1 MRCEA
6 ESTQVNFL
14 KKKLSLYLLNTVTVV
29 EMNSLLHLESICL
42 SKQPPAPPHRMHSAP
57 PVSRPLIRLRAS
69 FFLQLSPEE
78 GYVSAK
84 EDCFFYTAQ
93 SLEEEGPADAALFHA
108 ELALVSG
115 PTYHRFLQS
124 LHFVVKGVALSL
136 SIYYCLFF

>member
-1 MRCEA
+1 
-6 ESTQVNFL
+6 
-14 KKKLSLYLLNTVTVV
+14 
-29 EMNSLLHLESICL
+29 
-42 SKQPPAPPHRMHSAP
+42 MHSAP

-124 LHFVVKGVALSL
+124 LHLVVKGVALSL
-136 SIYYCLFF
+136 SMLIFWCLLSPHYLSTVGGMNSDCKNWHLEALVFLHEL

>member
-1 MRCEA
+1 MPFA
-6 ESTQVNFL
+6 
-14 KKKLSLYLLNTVTVV
+14 
-29 EMNSLLHLESICL
+29 
-42 SKQPPAPPHRMHSAP
+42 PA
-57 PVSRPLIRLRAS
+57 VSRPLIRLRAL

-115 PTYHRFLQS
+115 PTYHRFFQS
-124 LHFVVKGVALSL
+124 LHFVVKGIALSPSMLIFWCLL
-136 SIYYCLFF
+136 SLHYSSTVDGMDSSRDYSFLHEL

>member
-1 MRCEA
+1 
-6 ESTQVNFL
+6 
-14 KKKLSLYLLNTVTVV
+14 
-29 EMNSLLHLESICL
+29 
-42 SKQPPAPPHRMHSAP
+42 MHSAH
-57 PVSRPLIRLRAS
+57 PVSWPLIQLRAS

-115 PTYHRFLQS
+115 PTYQRFLKS
-124 LHFVVKGVALSL
+124 LHFVMKGVALSVFIL
-136 SIYYCLFF
+136 IF

>member
-1 MRCEA
+1 
-6 ESTQVNFL
+6 
-14 KKKLSLYLLNTVTVV
+14 
-29 EMNSLLHLESICL
+29 
-42 SKQPPAPPHRMHSAP
+42 MHSAP

-136 SIYYCLFF
+136 SIYYCLFFSVCCLYVTHPP

>member
-1 MRCEA
+1 
-6 ESTQVNFL
+6 
-14 KKKLSLYLLNTVTVV
+14 
-29 EMNSLLHLESICL
+29 
-42 SKQPPAPPHRMHSAP
+42 MHSAP
-57 PVSRPLIRLRAS
+57 AVSRPLNRLRAS

-115 PTYHRFLQS
+115 QTYRRFLQS
-124 LHFVVKGVALSL
+124 LHFVVKGVASSL
-136 SIYYCLFF
+136 FMLIF

>member
-1 MRCEA
+1 
-6 ESTQVNFL
+6 
-14 KKKLSLYLLNTVTVV
+14 
-29 EMNSLLHLESICL
+29 
-42 SKQPPAPPHRMHSAP
+42 MHSAP

-136 SIYYCLFF
+136 SIYYCLFFSVCCLYVTHPGGMDPDIVETGI